1 MKCKLQQP
9 VKDFITDILFVLS
22 MFGIT
27 CTVPAMLGMLLVY
40 LEIGLDIFSA
50 SAVFESPYL
59 FYQALGAYWLLAFIS
74 GVIVLVLGVKILQGV
89 YLLIFNRRVIKN
101 WFKENIYNCEG
112 KE

>member
-59 FYQALGAYWLLAFIS
+59 FYQALGAYWLLAFIL

-112 KE
+112 N

>member
-9 VKDFITDILFVLS
+9 IKDFIIDILFVLS

-59 FYQALGAYWLLAFIS
+59 FYQALGAYWLLAFLL
-74 GVIVLVLGVKILQGV
+74 GVMVLVLGIKILHGV
-89 YLLIFNRRVIKN
+89 YLLTFNRRVIKN

>member
-1 MKCKLQQP
+1 MKCNLQQP
-9 VKDFITDILFVLS
+9 IKDFITDILFVLS

-59 FYQALGAYWLLAFIS
+59 FYQALGAYWIWIFILSVLL
-74 GVIVLVLGVKILQGV
+74 LVLGAKILQGV

-112 KE
+112 N